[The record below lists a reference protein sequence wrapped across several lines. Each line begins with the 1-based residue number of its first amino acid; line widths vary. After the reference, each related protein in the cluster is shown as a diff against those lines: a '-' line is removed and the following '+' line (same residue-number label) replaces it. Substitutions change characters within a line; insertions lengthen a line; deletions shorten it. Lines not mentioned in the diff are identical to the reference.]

1 MNNTIFDIHAARQLD
16 DQDELSIYRDDFNIP
31 KFNKKDAIYF
41 TGNSLGLQRK
51 NYDLYLKQEM
61 EDWEK
66 IGVEGHFNAK
76 TPWVNYHQSLAQSTS
91 RLVGGKT
98 NEVVTMNGLSVNL
111 HLLLTSF
118 YQPTQ
123 EKYKILCEPHLFPS
137 DLYIVQSQI
146 QLNGFNADDSIIFIP
161 SDSNGVVDEGQLYSL
176 IETHKDELALIFIG
190 GVNYYTGQVFDIE
203 KITKIGDEHNIIV
216 GFDLAHAAGNIDLQL
231 HDWGVDFA
239 AWCSYK
245 YLNAGPGNV
254 STVFIHEKQI
264 KKKPFRLAAWGGH
277 KLKNRFV
284 LQDKFEPMNTAE
296 GWQLSN
302 APVLGMSV
310 YRNSIELFDEI
321 GMPKLIAKRNRLTAY
336 LESAI
341 KQYNKLTSSNNLQ
354 IITPGTPEKRGS
366 QLSIFIENNGED
378 IYNYLRSNGVFLDWR
393 EPNVMRMAP
402 VPLYNSFQDVARFYN
417 ILIKCI

>member
-1 MNNTIFDIHAARQLD
+1 MVEKFSIDYARCLD
-16 DQDELSIYRDDFNIP
+16 NKDPLSQYRSQFNIP
-31 KFNKKDAIYF
+31 QFQNKDAVYF
-41 TGNSLGLQRK
+41 TGNSLGLQLK
-51 NYDLYLKQEM
+51 NHDLYLKQEL
-61 EDWEK
+61 EDWK
-66 IGVEGHFNAK
+66 AIAVEGHFHAK
-76 TPWVNYHQSLAQSTS
+76 TPWFDYHRSLADDTAQI
-91 RLVGGKT
+91 VGAKDT
-98 NEVVTMNGLSVNL
+98 EVVTMNGLSVNL

-118 YQPTQ
+118 YQPT
-123 EKYKILCEPHLFPS
+123 KTCYKILCEPNLFPS
-137 DLYIVQSQI
+137 DLYVLQSQVELRG
-146 QLNGFNADDSIIFIP
+146 LNPQEAIMFAPVDEH
-161 SDSNGVVDEGQLYSL
+161 GVVIESELYSM
-176 IETHKDELALIFIG
+176 INAHKSQLALVFLG
-190 GVNYYTGQVFDIE
+190 GVNYYTGQVFDIP
-203 KITKIGDEHNIIV
+203 KITKIAHSNGIMV
-216 GFDLAHAAGNIDLQL
+216 GFDLAHAAGNIELKL
-231 HDWGVDFA
+231 HEWGVDFA

-264 KKKPFRLAAWGGH
+264 KKKPFRLAAWWGH

>member
-1 MNNTIFDIHAARQLD
+1 MNNTLFNIHYAKQLD
-16 DQDELSIYRDDFNIP
+16 ANDELSIYRNDFNIP
-31 KFNKKDAIYF
+31 KFHQKDAIYF
-41 TGNSLGLQRK
+41 AGNSLGLQRK
-51 NYDLYLKQEM
+51 NYDLYFKQEM
-61 EDWEK
+61 EDWKK

-76 TPWVNYHQSLAQSTS
+76 TPWVNYHQSLEEATS
-91 RLVGGKT
+91 RLVGAKRD
-98 NEVVTMNGLSVNL
+98 EVVTMNGLSVNL

-118 YQPTQ
+118 YQPTK

-137 DLYIVQSQI
+137 DLYIIQSQI
-146 QLNGFNADDSIIFIP
+146 QLNGFNPDNSIIFIP
-161 SDSNGVVDEGQLYSL
+161 SDSNGVVDEHELYSL
-176 IETHKDELALIFIG
+176 IEKHKDELALIFIG
-190 GVNYYTGQVFDIE
+190 GVNYYTGQVFDIA
-203 KITKIGDEHNIIV
+203 KITEIGHQHNIIV

-231 HDWGVDFA
+231 HDWDVDFA

-264 KKKPFRLAAWGGH
+264 KKKPFRLSGWWGH

-284 LQDKFEPMNTAE
+284 LQDKFEPILTAE

-321 GMPKLIAKRNRLTAY
+321 GMSKLIDKRNRLTAY

-341 KQYNKLTSSNNLQ
+341 KQYNKLTPTNNFK
-354 IITPGTPEKRGS
+354 IITPGKPEKRGS

-378 IYNYLRSNGVFLDWR
+378 ICNYLRSNGVFLDWR

-402 VPLYNSFQDVARFYN
+402 VPLYNSFQDIARFYN
-417 ILIKCI
+417 ILIKCT

>member
-1 MNNTIFDIHAARQLD
+1 MKNTIFDIHAARQLD
-16 DQDELSIYRDDFNIP
+16 GQDELSIYRDDFNIP
-31 KFNKKDAIYF
+31 KFNEKDAIYF

-51 NYDLYLKQEM
+51 NYDSYLKQEM
-61 EDWEK
+61 EDWGK

-118 YQPTQ
+118 YQPTK

-146 QLNGFNADDSIIFIP
+146 QLNGFNPDDSIIFIP

-203 KITKIGDEHNIIV
+203 KITKIGHEHNIIV

-264 KKKPFRLAAWGGH
+264 KKQPFRLAAWWGH

-284 LQDKFEPMNTAE
+284 LQDKFEPINTAE

-341 KQYNKLTSSNNLQ
+341 KQYNKLTSSNNLH
-354 IITPGTPEKRGS
+354 IITPGSPEKRGS
-366 QLSIFIENNGED
+366 QLSIFIENNGEN

>member
-1 MNNTIFDIHAARQLD
+1 MNNTLFNIHSAKQLD
-16 DQDELSIYRDDFNIP
+16 ANDELSIYRNDFNIP
-31 KFNKKDAIYF
+31 KFHQKDAIYF

-51 NYDLYLKQEM
+51 NYDVYLKQEM
-61 EDWEK
+61 EDWKK

-76 TPWVNYHQSLAQSTS
+76 TPWVNYHQSLEESTS
-91 RLVGGKT
+91 RLVGAKRD
-98 NEVVTMNGLSVNL
+98 EVVTMNGLSVNL

-137 DLYIVQSQI
+137 DLYIIQSQI
-146 QLNGFNADDSIIFIP
+146 QLNGFDPDNSIVFIP
-161 SDSNGVVDEGQLYSL
+161 SDSNGVVDEHELYSL
-176 IETHKDELALIFIG
+176 IEKHKDELALIFIG
-190 GVNYYTGQVFDIE
+190 GVNYYTGQVFDIA
-203 KITKIGDEHNIIV
+203 KITEIGHQYNIIV

-231 HDWGVDFA
+231 HDWEVDFA

-264 KKKPFRLAAWGGH
+264 EKKPFRLSGWWGH

-284 LQDKFEPMNTAE
+284 LQDKFEPILTAE

-302 APVLGMSV
+302 APVFGMSV

-321 GMPKLIAKRNRLTAY
+321 GMSKLIAKRNRLTSY
-336 LESAI
+336 LEGAI
-341 KQYNKLTSSNNLQ
+341 NQYNQLTSTNNFK
-354 IITPGTPEKRGS
+354 IITPGTPDKRGS
-366 QLSIFIENNGED
+366 QLSIFIENNGQD

-402 VPLYNSFQDVARFYN
+402 VPLYNSFQDIARFYN
-417 ILIKCI
+417 ILIKCT

>member
-1 MNNTIFDIHAARQLD
+1 MNNTLLDINAAKQLD
-16 DQDELSIYRDDFNIP
+16 SQDELSVYRNDFNIP
-31 KFNKKDAIYF
+31 KFNQQDSIYF
-41 TGNSLGLQRK
+41 AGNSLGLQRK
-51 NYDLYLKQEM
+51 NYDFYLKQEM
-61 EDWEK
+61 EDWK
-66 IGVEGHFNAK
+66 KMGVEGHFKAK
-76 TPWVNYHQSLAQSTS
+76 TAWVNYHQSLELATS
-91 RLVGGKT
+91 RLVGAKT

-118 YQPTQ
+118 YQPTK

-146 QLNGFNADDSIIFIP
+146 QLNGFNPDNSIVFIP
-161 SDSNGVVDEGQLYSL
+161 SDSNGVVDEDQLYSL

-190 GVNYYTGQVFDIE
+190 GVNYYTGQVFNIA
-203 KITKIGDEHNIIV
+203 KITEIGHQHNIIV

-231 HDWGVDFA
+231 HDWEVDFA

-245 YLNAGPGNV
+245 YLNSGPGNV

-264 KKKPFRLAAWGGH
+264 KKKPFRLSAWWGH

-284 LQDKFEPMNTAE
+284 LQDKFEPIHTAE

-341 KQYNKLTSSNNLQ
+341 KEYNKLKSTNNFK
-354 IITPGTPEKRGS
+354 IITPGKPEERGS
-366 QLSIFIENNGED
+366 QLSVFIENNGEY
-378 IYNYLRSNGVFLDWR
+378 IYDYLKSNGVFLDWR

-402 VPLYNSFQDVARFYN
+402 VPLYNSFQDVAKFYN